1 MGLLTDPSPSTS
13 PGGDLYLIDTMGYI
27 FRAFHALP
35 PLSNSRGQP
44 TQAVLGFINMLRK
57 LLAEAHPAQIAAVF
71 DLAGPTFRD
80 TRFAGYKATRA
91 PMPETLGPQL
101 PYIRQALEAFRVPI
115 LQSEGFEAD
124 DVIGTVALQAAAAG
138 AAVVVVSS
146 DKDLLQLVNGGVRVY
161 NPSRDAWLDA
171 AAVEAKLGVKPEQV
185 ADLLALRGD
194 SVDNI
199 PGAPGIG
206 EKGAQ
211 MLIARFGSVEQA
223 LEHAAEVESKRY
235 RESLQN
241 FREQI
246 LLSKELAT
254 IHTGVPIAYTP
265 GAWLRQE
272 PDREAC
278 RALYTDL
285 EFHHLLRG
293 LGDGVDA
300 APAAVA
306 AAATP
311 AAGAAEL
318 EQFLAATAEEPV
330 ALAWGDPHAA
340 PEMGL
345 AAARGA
351 WRFGSGEFPQLPP
364 SLAAALAHPERR
376 WQFEDA
382 KAARARLR
390 ELALPVPGLDPDR
403 IDDVLL
409 LGYVADPTRGSYEV
423 AVPAG
428 ADAGAVAAA
437 VAVQAA
443 RLHASVGASAAYREL
458 DLPLIA
464 VLEDMEAH
472 GIRVDPA
479 PLTQLSKD
487 LERRGLE
494 CQEQVFALA
503 GERFNLSS
511 PQQLAAVLFDRLG
524 LPAPARRGKS
534 KSRSTAVDVL
544 EDLAGHEIIPP
555 ILEFRQLSKL
565 KATYVDALPQAI
577 DPATGRVHTTFT
589 IAGAAT
595 GRLSSSNPNLQN
607 IPVRTELGREIRAAF
622 VAEPG
627 YCLLAADYSQIELRL
642 LAHFSQDALL
652 LAAYRGNDDIHRLTA
667 AEVFGVPP
675 MLITGEH
682 RRRAKAV
689 NFGIV
694 YGLSAF
700 GLARQLGIPQA
711 EAAKFIQRYFE
722 RYAGVRTYLDRT
734 LEQARKTGSVATLFG
749 RTRPIP
755 NLDARNPAL
764 RGFAERTAVNT
775 PLQGTAADLIK
786 LAMIRLHPRLA
797 PLGARLLLQVH
808 DELVLE
814 VPEAA
819 VAPAAALVR
828 EVMEGVAKLDVP
840 LRVELGVGENWRDLE
855 ELN

>member
-1 MGLLTDPSPSTS
+1 MRLLTVSSPT
-13 PGGDLYLIDTMGYI
+13 PATGGDLYLIDTMGYI

-57 LLAEAHPAQIAAVF
+57 LLAEAQPAQIAAVF

-101 PYIRQALEAFRVPI
+101 PYIRQALDAFRVPI
-115 LQSEGFEAD
+115 LQAEGFEAD
-124 DVIGTVALQAAAAG
+124 DVIGTVARQAAAAG

-146 DKDLLQLVNGGVRVY
+146 DKDLLQLVNGAVRVY
-161 NPSRDAWLDA
+161 NPSRDAWMDA

-254 IHTGVPIAYTP
+254 IHTEAPVDYTP
-265 GAWLRQE
+265 GAWPRQE
-272 PDREAC
+272 PDAEAC
-278 RALYTDL
+278 RALFTEM
-285 EFHHLLRG
+285 EFHHLLHA
-293 LGDGVDA
+293 LGA
-300 APAAVA
+300 APAGVA
-306 AAATP
+306 TVIAAATSQAS
-311 AAGAAEL
+311 AADL
-318 EQFLAATAEEPV
+318 EQFLAATADEPV
-330 ALAWGDPHAA
+330 AVALGDPNAE
-340 PEMGL
+340 PELGL
-345 AAARGA
+345 AAAGAA
-351 WRFGSGEFPQLPP
+351 WRVGRSEFSP
-364 SLAAALAHPERR
+364 LAIALAHPGRR

-390 ELALPVPGLDPDR
+390 ELALPVPELDPDR

-409 LGYVADPTRGSYEV
+409 LGYVADPTRGNYEV

-428 ADAGAVAAA
+428 SDAGAVAAA
-437 VAVQAA
+437 VAMQAA

-464 VLEDMEAH
+464 VLEDMEAQ
-472 GIRVDPA
+472 GIRVDPE
-479 PLTQLSKD
+479 PLARLSKD

-524 LPAPARRGKS
+524 LPAPPRRGKS

-627 YCLLAADYSQIELRL
+627 YRLLAADYSQIELRL
-642 LAHFSQDALL
+642 LAHFSQDELL

-675 MLITGEH
+675 MLITDEH

-840 LRVELGVGENWRDLE
+840 LRVELGVGENWRDLDA
-855 ELN
+855 LA